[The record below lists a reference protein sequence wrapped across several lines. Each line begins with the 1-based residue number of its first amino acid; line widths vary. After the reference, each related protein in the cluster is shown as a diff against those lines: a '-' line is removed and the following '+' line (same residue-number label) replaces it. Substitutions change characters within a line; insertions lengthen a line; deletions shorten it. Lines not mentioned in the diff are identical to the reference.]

1 MKVVTTMK
9 PIKFRIGASQ
19 FIFDYIPLIFL
30 ALIASLLGQINNLTE
45 KNADTVKLMSD
56 LNRQRTAAE
65 MRAHNAE
72 KGGNSSFNVF
82 VIQPEKRNASS
93 PSYVDMNKP
102 L

>member
-1 MKVVTTMK
+1 MKVVTMMK

-30 ALIASLLGQINNLTE
+30 ALMASLLGQINNLTE
-45 KNADTVKLMSD
+45 KNADMVKLMSD

-65 MRAHNAE
+65 MRAQNAE
-72 KGGNSSFNVF
+72 KGGGSFNVF

-93 PSYVDMNKP
+93 PAYVDMNKP

>member
-1 MKVVTTMK
+1 M
-9 PIKFRIGASQ
+9 
-19 FIFDYIPLIFL
+19 
-30 ALIASLLGQINNLTE
+30 ASLLGQINNLTE

-72 KGGNSSFNVF
+72 KDAANNGGSFNVF

-93 PSYVDMNKP
+93 PAYVDMNKP